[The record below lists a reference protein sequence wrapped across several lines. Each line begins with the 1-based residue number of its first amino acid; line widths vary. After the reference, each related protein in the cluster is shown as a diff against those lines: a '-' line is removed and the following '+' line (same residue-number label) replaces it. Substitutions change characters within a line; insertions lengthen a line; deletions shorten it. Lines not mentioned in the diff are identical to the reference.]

1 MSLKFVLSRLLLP
14 AVALGLA
21 ITPLQARFV
30 NLQDLPKT
38 IAFKDAIEK
47 LKNDPKDK
55 DAVAALKKAAD
66 SGDKE
71 GQFAYAFAL
80 QNALGGMEAPKDKP
94 DALTDQAK
102 ALYKKAADAGH
113 ANSLNNLALLR
124 IATGEEAEAAVKT
137 IQKAAD
143 DGGSRARI
151 TLAEMHLEGIGV
163 AKDPEAALRWL
174 DRVQDSN
181 KNEALFLTARVN
193 EAMKDHE
200 SAIANLMKA
209 ADDGYIQAMIYLGNK
224 ILNLQNG
231 NIEKAREYFEKA
243 IKAGEPAATIH
254 LGVLAEAEGA
264 AEERKKDGSKEKA
277 NSHYQKA
284 LEHFKA
290 AADLKVGEAYNKLG
304 YFHEKGLGV
313 TKADEAE
320 AFKWYKLGAE
330 AGMPISLYNIAV
342 LNEEGRGVKTKDAAE
357 AIKYYF
363 LAARA
368 GLAEAQLAL
377 AERYRS
383 GKSVLDK
390 DPIVAM
396 AWMEKAAKGGSMAG
410 QLQLAYMLESNEAG
424 VTNYKAA
431 AELYLDAAKK
441 GNPIG
446 MFNLADMLQQ
456 GRGVQKDIVEAYAY
470 LAISAK
476 LTANDEN
483 FGKQAATKLSDLKKK
498 MSLDE
503 QRKGDERMNALLGTK
518 PEPAPKAPPATTP
531 TSPPKSTPK
540 ADPKAKNK

>member
-1 MSLKFVLSRLLLP
+1 MRSNFVLSRILLTTF
-14 AVALGLA
+14 AISLA
-21 ITPLQARFV
+21 SAPVQARFV

-38 IAFKDAIEK
+38 VSFKGAIEK
-47 LKNDPKDK
+47 LTNDPKDK
-55 DAVAALKKAAD
+55 DAVAALKKSAD
-66 SGDKE
+66 AGDKD

-80 QNALGGMEAPKDKP
+80 QNALGGMEPPKDKP
-94 DALTDQAK
+94 DALVDEAK
-102 ALYKKAADAGH
+102 ALYKKAADAGN
-113 ANSLNNLALLR
+113 ANSVNNFALLR
-124 IATGEEAEAAVKT
+124 IATGEDAEAAVKT

-143 DGGSRARI
+143 DGSSRARI
-151 TLAEMHLEGIGV
+151 TLAEMHIEGIGV
-163 AKDPEAALRWL
+163 PKDPEAALRWL

-193 EAMKDHE
+193 EAMKDQN

-209 ADDGYIQAMIYLGNK
+209 ADDGYIPAMIYLGNK
-224 ILNLQNG
+224 ILNLQDG
-231 NIEKAREYFEKA
+231 NIEKAREYFDKA
-243 IKAGEPAATIH
+243 IKAGEPTATIH
-254 LGVLAEAEGA
+254 LGVLAEAEGSF
-264 AEERKKDGSKEKA
+264 EERKKDGSKEKA
-277 NSHYQKA
+277 TTHYKRA
-284 LEHFKA
+284 LEHYKA

-313 TKADEAE
+313 SKADEAE

-330 AGMPISLYNIAV
+330 AGMPVSLYNIAV
-342 LNEEGRGVKTKDAAE
+342 LNEEGRGVKTKDASE
-357 AIKYYF
+357 AIKYFF

-383 GKSVLDK
+383 GKSILDK
-390 DPIVAM
+390 DPIAAM

-424 VTNYKAA
+424 VTNFKAA

-446 MFNLADMLQQ
+446 MYNLADMLQQ

-470 LAISAK
+470 LAISAR

-483 FGKQAATKLSDLKKK
+483 FGKQAATKLSDLKRK

-503 QRKGDERMNALLGTK
+503 QRKGEERMHALLGSK
-518 PEPAPKAPPATTP
+518 PESSPAASP
-531 TSPPKSTPK
+531 TSPASTPK
-540 ADPKAKNK
+540 SNPKADSKVKNK